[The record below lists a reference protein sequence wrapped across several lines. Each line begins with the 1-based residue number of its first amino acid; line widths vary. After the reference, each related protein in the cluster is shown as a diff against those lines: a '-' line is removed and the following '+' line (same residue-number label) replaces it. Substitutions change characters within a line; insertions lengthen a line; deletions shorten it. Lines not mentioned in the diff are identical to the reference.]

1 MVFEFTQDGD
11 VGYGWV
17 WFLYVFIN
25 VYQVNHWVYHVY
37 LTRPFK
43 LSPPSHLEL
52 LRQFFIRQACIRA
65 WKAWHESGSPN
76 WMRSGDMDGHGWT
89 SWCGSSV
96 QALKKYLYSWLQRFF
111 CCYTSTRSSS
121 IPSCKT
127 PRRFERT
134 RKEQIFGKDFMQYES
149 QTQFTKCH
157 IDSPAVHSQLCPRSQ
172 ISSLILHKAS
182 YVDESGGSV
191 ESLQHPDCQHQILLH
206 RWYESVD
213 LCRRFQPLGYHTP
226 PAFFATRYRWN
237 KRRPPQFRCP
247 FLDVQHCRCVSR
259 SPPTG
264 MAPGKA
270 ARRNLVCETSRET
283 IRFWWRVSI
292 RFQFSLNGFGLN
304 VNAFWGKIIKINK
317 GISKWMKLD
326 SKDSKYFKVLM
337 TQVSLQHWKSL
348 EFFQKQKK
356 KTVHFHPLSSSAMF
370 GQGTVD
376 FHHWHRQER
385 QPVRK
390 TCLEGT
396 ATTVRHATEI
406 KGMPERLSHCP
417 CRIFT
422 SLPVCTP
429 WPYRESDDYKN

>member
-1 MVFEFTQDGD
+1 
-11 VGYGWV
+11 
-17 WFLYVFIN
+17 
-25 VYQVNHWVYHVY
+25 
-37 LTRPFK
+37 
-43 LSPPSHLEL
+43 
-52 LRQFFIRQACIRA
+52 
-65 WKAWHESGSPN
+65 
-76 WMRSGDMDGHGWT
+76 
-89 SWCGSSV
+89 
-96 QALKKYLYSWLQRFF
+96 
-111 CCYTSTRSSS
+111 
-121 IPSCKT
+121 
-127 PRRFERT
+127 
-134 RKEQIFGKDFMQYES
+134 MQYES

-182 YVDESGGSV
+182 YVDESEGSV

-356 KTVHFHPLSSSAMF
+356 TVHFHPLSSSAMF

-406 KGMPERLSHCP
+406 KGMPERLSQCP